1 MSKKRR
7 GPQPPVAPSQNSS
20 AFDQRYARTLAK
32 KRMLFHNYGAGPQA
46 LTKAIKASANYRQQD
61 LSAQAI
67 LRGFEATIMSYTE
80 SGEITTKAI
89 DDFYKRYED
98 HMKQRWIIQDE
109 WSEYH
114 AMVAQQLGFSLVFNK
129 GMWEIHSADLV
140 KFPTNEDARNFVVE
154 HEHDDTN
161 MIYRFAIQAIIMGS
175 MRGA

>member
-1 MSKKRR
+1 MSKK
-7 GPQPPVAPSQNSS
+7 PAPSQNSS

-32 KRMLFHNYGAGPQA
+32 SRVFNHTYDSGPQA
-46 LTKAIKASANYRQQD
+46 LTKAIKAIKASANYQQQD

-67 LRGFEATIMSYTE
+67 LRGFEATFISYTE
-80 SGEITTKAI
+80 SGEITNKTVY
-89 DDFYKRYED
+89 DFYKRYED
-98 HMKQRWIIQDE
+98 DMKQRWIIQDE

-140 KFPTNEDARNFVVE
+140 KFPTDEDARNFVVE

-175 MRGA
+175 MRGT